1 MSSQTSDF
9 LSVYM
14 DTDGCV
20 HHGKNLRDKLYVKYC
35 MFSCLL
41 CVWNSLLLSGVFNIH
56 GILINILLD
65 IETRLSL
72 VITVD
77 MPDPHNTM
85 PNERILNVNS
95 KIAAAFFY
103 AQSEC
108 INILIPLWMYK
119 SEQKQNRSVCNYNI
133 LYCLA

>member
-1 MSSQTSDF
+1 MQYKRVWLVSHYVRFSDSYSYSVCQVKQAISVQCILYGRLCSSWK
-9 LSVYM
+9 
-14 DTDGCV
+14 
-20 HHGKNLRDKLYVKYC
+20 KNLRDKLYVKYC

-41 CVWNSLLLSGVFNIH
+41 CVWNSLFLSGVFNIH

-65 IETRLSL
+65 VETRLSL

-95 KIAAAFFY
+95 KIAAVFFVH
-103 AQSEC
+103 
-108 INILIPLWMYK
+108 NPNVLTF
-119 SEQKQNRSVCNYNI
+119 
-133 LYCLA
+133 

>member
-9 LSVYM
+9 RSVYIIR
-14 DTDGCV
+14 TVVYGKRIFVTNYTLNIACFHVCCV
-20 HHGKNLRDKLYVKYC
+20 SEIL
-35 MFSCLL
+35 FF
-41 CVWNSLLLSGVFNIH
+41 LSGVFNIH

-65 IETRLSL
+65 VETRLSL

-95 KIAAAFFY
+95 KIAAVFFMH
-103 AQSEC
+103 
-108 INILIPLWMYK
+108 NPNVLTF
-119 SEQKQNRSVCNYNI
+119 
-133 LYCLA
+133 